1 MNVNG
6 KRFSLH
12 RWWSV
17 VLKEFLQL
25 RRDRVTF
32 AMMIGIPIM
41 QLLMFGFAINTD
53 PKHLLTGVIAADQS
67 EFTRS
72 FLASLRNTDYFHLAE
87 TLPDE
92 AAGREALAEGRL
104 QFIVSIPPDFTRR
117 LVRGE
122 HPALL
127 VEADA
132 TDPSATGLALAS
144 VTQLAQGVVS
154 KDMKGALA
162 PLAGGPPP

>member
-1 MNVNG
+1 MSITLNG
-6 KRFSLH
+6 NRFSVQ

-41 QLLMFGFAINTD
+41 QLFLFGFAINAD

-72 FLASLRNTDYFHLAE
+72 FLAGMRNSDYFDLAK

-92 AAGREALAEGRL
+92 TAGREEIGR
-104 QFIVSIPPDFTRR
+104 
-117 LVRGE
+117 
-122 HPALL
+122 
-127 VEADA
+127 
-132 TDPSATGLALAS
+132 AS
-144 VTQLAQGVVS
+144 CRERV
-154 KDMKGALA
+154 
-162 PLAGGPPP
+162 

>member
-1 MNVNG
+1 MSITLNG
-6 KRFSLH
+6 NRFSFQ

-41 QLLMFGFAINTD
+41 QLVLFGFAINSD

-72 FLASLRNTDYFHLAE
+72 FLAGMPRWLANSPRKCSARTGIASGRWRSGGTSIATTLR
-87 TLPDE
+87 
-92 AAGREALAEGRL
+92 RW
-104 QFIVSIPPDFTRR
+104 
-117 LVRGE
+117 
-122 HPALL
+122 
-127 VEADA
+127 
-132 TDPSATGLALAS
+132 
-144 VTQLAQGVVS
+144 
-154 KDMKGALA
+154 
-162 PLAGGPPP
+162 